1 MAYKNNQSGITIGG
15 YVPQRVPVRSNLE
28 ALSQALN
35 KIDERSDK
43 AIQQKSAITNAIGQL
58 KLNAA
63 EDKWKYD
70 YAKRIEQK
78 INDAAQYGDY
88 SRALDVATE
97 LAGSATSSP
106 EVIGRI
112 RANENYEKKKGEV
125 ESLANSGVISGL
137 TKERWLAQNKYAY
150 EDIRDENGKIVGGTE
165 WKAGWDPVKKVD
177 MSRLV
182 TLAGQLAAPVKRATS
197 STSQRSVSDEQGIG
211 NGGTSTPEGLRSVK
225 TGYSTS
231 SGSSFQRETLTKQ
244 KIDEVYNKLFALDPD
259 NMNALIQQFD
269 DVQWKVN
276 QLKDKLSTTTDPEER
291 KTLQN
296 SIDAF
301 GNDIYDANGQPL
313 KVKEYML
320 SKIGVITK
328 NMAYDNTS
336 VSHTSGSSETRGLTY
351 GTKYAL
357 SSGTDTSKIT
367 ASVPTLGGTY
377 YSNPGEVSWNVKRD
391 GSYFQQTSRSLSEN
405 GILN

>member
-1 MAYKNNQSGITIGG
+1 MAYKDNQTNISIGG
-15 YVPQRVPVRSNLE
+15 YVPQRIPVRSNLD

-97 LAGSATSSP
+97 LAGSAVSSP
-106 EVIGRI
+106 EVTGRI
-112 RANENYEKKKGEV
+112 RANEAYEKKKGEV

-150 EDIRDENGKIVGGTE
+150 EDIRDENGNIVGGTD

-197 STSQRSVSDEQGIG
+197 SNSQRSVSDEQGIG

-244 KIDEVYNKLFALDPD
+244 KIDEVYNKLFALDGD

-269 DVQWKVN
+269 DVKWKVN
-276 QLKDKLSTTTDPEER
+276 QLKDKLNNTTDPEER
-291 KTLQN
+291 KSIQN
-296 SIDAF
+296 NINAF
-301 GNDIYDANGQPL
+301 GDDIYDSNGQPL
-313 KVKEYML
+313 TVKEYML

-328 NMAYDNTS
+328 DMAYDNTS
-336 VSHTSGSSETRGLTY
+336 ASHTSGSSETRGLTY

-357 SSGTDTSKIT
+357 GSGTNTSNIT
-367 ASVPTLGGTY
+367 SPLPTLGGTY
-377 YSNPGEVSWNVKRD
+377 YSNPGEVS
-391 GSYFQQTSRSLSEN
+391 SSIEN
-405 GILN
+405 GSSWFQDQLSQGGVLN

>member
-112 RANENYEKKKGEV
+112 RANEAYEKKKGEV

-150 EDIRDENGKIVGGTE
+150 EDIRDANGNIVGGTD

-197 STSQRSVSDEQGIG
+197 STSQHSVSDEQGVG

-276 QLKDKLSTTTDPEER
+276 QLKDELSTTTDPEKR
-291 KTLQN
+291 KTLQD
-296 SIDAF
+296 SINAF
-301 GNDIYDANGQPL
+301 GNDIYDSNGQPL

-357 SSGTDTSKIT
+357 GSGTNTSNIT
-367 ASVPTLGGTY
+367 ASLPTLGGSY
-377 YSNPGEVSWNVKRD
+377 YSNPGEVSTSIQNGNSW
-391 GSYFQQTSRSLSEN
+391 FQDQLSQ
-405 GILN
+405 GGVLN

>member
-15 YVPQRVPVRSNLE
+15 YVPQRIPVRSNLE

-112 RANENYEKKKGEV
+112 RANEAYEKKKGEV

-150 EDIRDENGKIVGGTE
+150 EDIRDANGNIVGGTD

-197 STSQRSVSDEQGIG
+197 SSSQHSVSDEQGVG
-211 NGGTSTPEGLRSVK
+211 NGGTSTSASLRSVK

-276 QLKDKLSTTTDPEER
+276 QLKDELSTTTDPEKR

-296 SIDAF
+296 SINAF
-301 GNDIYDANGQPL
+301 SNDIYDANGQPL

-351 GTKYAL
+351 GTKAAL
-357 SSGTDTSKIT
+357 ASGTDTSKII
-367 ASVPTLGGTY
+367 SPLPTLGGTY
-377 YSNPGEVSWNVKRD
+377 YSNPGEVNWNVQRYS
-391 GSYFQQTSRSLSEN
+391 SYFQQTSKSLSEN

>member
-1 MAYKNNQSGITIGG
+1 MAYKDNQTNVSIGG
-15 YVPQRVPVRSNLE
+15 YVPQRIQVRSNLD

-112 RANENYEKKKGEV
+112 RANEAYEKKKSEV

-150 EDIRDENGKIVGGTE
+150 EDIRDENGNIVGGTD

-197 STSQRSVSDEQGIG
+197 SSSQRSVSDEQGIG

-231 SGSSFQRETLTKQ
+231 SGSSFQRETLTKE
-244 KIDEVYNKLFALDPD
+244 KIDEVYNQLFALDPD

-276 QLKDKLSTTTDPEER
+276 QLKEKLNSSTDPKET
-291 KTLQN
+291 KIIQN
-296 SIDAF
+296 SIDGF
-301 GNDIYDANGQPL
+301 SNDIYDANGQPL
-313 KVKEYML
+313 TVKEYML
-320 SKIGVITK
+320 SKIGIITK

-357 SSGTDTSKIT
+357 GSGTNTSNIT
-367 ASVPTLGGTY
+367 APLPTLGGTY
-377 YSNPGEVSWNVKRD
+377 YSSPGEVS
-391 GSYFQQTSRSLSEN
+391 SSIEN
-405 GILN
+405 GSSWFQDQLSQGGVLN

>member
-112 RANENYEKKKGEV
+112 RANEAYEKKKGEV

-150 EDIRDENGKIVGGTE
+150 EDIRDENGNIVGGTD

-197 STSQRSVSDEQGIG
+197 SSSQRSISDEQGIG
-211 NGGTSTPEGLRSVK
+211 NGDTSTPEGLRSVK

-231 SGSSFQRETLTKQ
+231 SGSSFQRETLSKE

-276 QLKDKLSTTTDPEER
+276 QLKDELSTSTDPEKR
-291 KTLQN
+291 KSLQN

-301 GNDIYDANGQPL
+301 SNDIYDANGQPL

-336 VSHTSGSSETRGLTY
+336 VSHTSGSSETRGLAY
-351 GTKYAL
+351 DTKYAL
-357 SSGTDTSKIT
+357 YSGTNTSKIT
-367 ASVPTLGGTY
+367 APLPKIGGSY
-377 YSNPGEVSWNVKRD
+377 YSNPAEVSWNVQRD
-391 GSYFQQTSRSLSEN
+391 GSYFQQTSNALSEN

>member
-15 YVPQRVPVRSNLE
+15 YVPQRIPVRANIE

-112 RANENYEKKKGEV
+112 RANEAYEKKKGEV

-150 EDIRDENGKIVGGTE
+150 EDIRDENGNIVGGTD
-165 WKAGWDPVKKVD
+165 WKAGWDPLKKVD
-177 MSRLV
+177 MAKLV
-182 TLAGQLAAPVKRATS
+182 TLAGQLAAPVKRVTS
-197 STSQRSVSDEQGIG
+197 SSSQHSVSDEQGVG
-211 NGGTSTPEGLRSVK
+211 NGGTSTPASLRSVK

-231 SGSSFQRETLTKQ
+231 SGSSYQRETLTKQ
-244 KIDEVYNKLFALDPD
+244 KIDEVYNKLFALDED
-259 NMNALIQQFD
+259 NMNALAQQFD
-269 DVQWKVN
+269 DIVWKVG
-276 QLKDKLSTTTDPEER
+276 QLKEERDNTIDPE
-291 KTLQN
+291 KHKMLQN
-296 SIDAF
+296 RIDALSD
-301 GNDIYDANGQPL
+301 DIYDANGQLL
-313 KVKEYML
+313 KDKEYML

-357 SSGTDTSKIT
+357 SSGTNTSKIT
-367 ASVPTLGGTY
+367 APLPKLGGTY
-377 YSNPGEVSWNVKRD
+377 YSSPGEVSSNI
-391 GSYFQQTSRSLSEN
+391 EN
-405 GILN
+405 GTSWFQEQLSQGGVLN

>member
-88 SRALDVATE
+88 SRALDIATE

-112 RANENYEKKKGEV
+112 RANEAYEKKKGEV

-150 EDIRDENGKIVGGTE
+150 EDIRDENGNIVGGTD

-197 STSQRSVSDEQGIG
+197 SSSQRSVSDEQGVG

-276 QLKDKLSTTTDPEER
+276 QLKDELSTTTDPEKR
-291 KTLQN
+291 KSLQN

-301 GNDIYDANGQPL
+301 SNDIYDANGQPL

-320 SKIGVITK
+320 SKIGIITK

-357 SSGTDTSKIT
+357 GSGTNTSKIT
-367 ASVPTLGGTY
+367 APLPKLGGTY
-377 YSNPGEVSWNVKRD
+377 YSNPGEV
-391 GSYFQQTSRSLSEN
+391 TSSIEN
-405 GILN
+405 GSSWFQDQLSQGGVLN

>member
-112 RANENYEKKKGEV
+112 RANEAYEKKKGEV

-150 EDIRDENGKIVGGTE
+150 EDIRDANGNIVGGTD

-197 STSQRSVSDEQGIG
+197 SSSQHSVSDEQGVD
-211 NGGTSTPEGLRSVK
+211 NGGTSTSASLRSVK

-276 QLKDKLSTTTDPEER
+276 QLKDELSTTTDPEKR

-296 SIDAF
+296 SINAF
-301 GNDIYDANGQPL
+301 SNDIYDANGQPL

-357 SSGTDTSKIT
+357 VSGTNTSNIT
-367 ASVPTLGGTY
+367 APLPTLGGSY
-377 YSNPGEVSWNVKRD
+377 YSNPGEVSTNIQNGTSW
-391 GSYFQQTSRSLSEN
+391 FQDQLSQ
-405 GILN
+405 GGVLN

>member
-15 YVPQRVPVRSNLE
+15 YVPQRVPVRSNIE

-150 EDIRDENGKIVGGTE
+150 EDIRDANGNIVGGTD

-211 NGGTSTPEGLRSVK
+211 NGGTSTPKDFRSVK

-244 KIDEVYNKLFALDPD
+244 KIDEIYNKLFALDPD

-276 QLKDKLSTTTDPEER
+276 QLKDELNTTTDPEKR

-336 VSHTSGSSETRGLTY
+336 VSHTSGSSETRDLTY

-357 SSGTDTSKIT
+357 VSGTNTSNIT
-367 ASVPTLGGTY
+367 ALLPTLGGTY

-391 GSYFQQTSRSLSEN
+391 GFYFQQTSKSLSEN

>member
-137 TKERWLAQNKYAY
+137 TKERWLAQNKYSY
-150 EDIRDENGKIVGGTE
+150 EDIRDENGNIVGGTD

-197 STSQRSVSDEQGIG
+197 SSSQHSVSDEQGVG
-211 NGGTSTPEGLRSVK
+211 NGGTSTPAGLRSVK

-231 SGSSFQRETLTKQ
+231 SGSSYQRETLTKQ
-244 KIDEVYNKLFALDPD
+244 KIDEVYNQLFALDGD
-259 NMNALIQQFD
+259 NMNALIQQYD
-269 DVQWKVN
+269 DIKWKVN
-276 QLKDKLSTTTDPEER
+276 QLKNELSNTSDPEKR
-291 KTLQN
+291 KTIQD

-301 GNDIYDANGQPL
+301 SNDIYDANGQPL

-357 SSGTDTSKIT
+357 GSGTDTSKIT
-367 ASVPTLGGTY
+367 ASLPTLGGTY

>member
-150 EDIRDENGKIVGGTE
+150 EDVRDENGNIVGGTD

-197 STSQRSVSDEQGIG
+197 STSQHSVSDEQGVG

-244 KIDEVYNKLFALDPD
+244 KIDEVYNKLFALDGD
-259 NMNALIQQFD
+259 NMNALIQQYD
-269 DVQWKVN
+269 DVRWKVD
-276 QLKDKLSTTTDPEER
+276 QLKDELSTTTDPEKR
-291 KTLQN
+291 KSLQDN
-296 SIDAF
+296 INAF
-301 GNDIYDANGQPL
+301 SDDIYDSNGQPL

-320 SKIGVITK
+320 SKIGIITK
-328 NMAYDNTS
+328 DMAYDNTS

-357 SSGTDTSKIT
+357 SSGTNTSNIT
-367 ASVPTLGGTY
+367 APLPTLGGTY

>member
-1 MAYKNNQSGITIGG
+1 MAYKNNQSGISIGG

-106 EVIGRI
+106 EVMGRI
-112 RANENYEKKKGEV
+112 RANEAYEKKKGEV

-150 EDIRDENGKIVGGTE
+150 EDIRDENGNIVGGTD
-165 WKAGWDPVKKVD
+165 WKAGWDPLKKVD
-177 MSRLV
+177 MAKLV

-197 STSQRSVSDEQGIG
+197 STSQHSVSDEQGIG

-231 SGSSFQRETLTKQ
+231 SGSSYQREILTKQ
-244 KIDEVYNKLFALDPD
+244 KIDEVYNKLFALDED
-259 NMNALIQQFD
+259 NMNALAQQFD
-269 DVQWKVN
+269 DIVWKVG
-276 QLKDKLSTTTDPEER
+276 QLKEERDNTTDPE
-291 KTLQN
+291 KYKILQN
-296 SIDAF
+296 RIDALSD
-301 GNDIYDANGQPL
+301 DIYDANGQL
-313 KVKEYML
+313 LEDKEYML

-328 NMAYDNTS
+328 NMAYDNIT
-336 VSHTSGSSETRGLTY
+336 VSHTSGSSEIRGLTY

-357 SSGTDTSKIT
+357 SSGTNTSNIT
-367 ASVPTLGGTY
+367 APLPTLGGSY
-377 YSNPGEVSWNVKRD
+377 YSNPGEVS
-391 GSYFQQTSRSLSEN
+391 TSIEN
-405 GILN
+405 GSSWFRDQLSQGGVLN

>member
-1 MAYKNNQSGITIGG
+1 MAYKNNQSGISIGG
-15 YVPQRVPVRSNLE
+15 YVPQRIPVRANIE

-112 RANENYEKKKGEV
+112 RANEAYEKKKGEV

-150 EDIRDENGKIVGGTE
+150 EDIRDANGNIVGGTD

-197 STSQRSVSDEQGIG
+197 SNSQHSVSDEQGIG
-211 NGGTSTPEGLRSVK
+211 NGGTSTPASLRSVK

-231 SGSSFQRETLTKQ
+231 SGSSYQRETLTKQ
-244 KIDEVYNKLFALDPD
+244 KIDEVYNKLFALDED
-259 NMNALIQQFD
+259 NMNALAQQFD
-269 DVQWKVN
+269 DIVWKVG
-276 QLKDKLSTTTDPEER
+276 QLKEERDNTTDPE
-291 KTLQN
+291 KHKMLQN
-296 SIDAF
+296 RIDALSD
-301 GNDIYDANGQPL
+301 DIYDANGQL
-313 KVKEYML
+313 LEDKEYML

-357 SSGTDTSKIT
+357 SSGTNTSNIT
-367 ASVPTLGGTY
+367 ASLPTLGGTY
-377 YSNPGEVSWNVKRD
+377 YSNPGEVSWNVRRD
-391 GSYFQQTSRSLSEN
+391 GSYFQQTSRNLSEN

>member
-112 RANENYEKKKGEV
+112 RANEAYEKKKGEV

-150 EDIRDENGKIVGGTE
+150 EDIRDANGNIVGGTD

-197 STSQRSVSDEQGIG
+197 SSSQHSVSDEQGVG
-211 NGGTSTPEGLRSVK
+211 NGGTSTPAGLRSVK

-231 SGSSFQRETLTKQ
+231 SGSSYQRETLTKQ
-244 KIDEVYNKLFALDPD
+244 KIDEVYNQLFALDGD
-259 NMNALIQQFD
+259 NMNALIQQYD
-269 DVQWKVN
+269 DIKWKVN
-276 QLKDKLSTTTDPEER
+276 QLKNELSNTSDPEKR
-291 KTLQN
+291 KTIQD

-301 GNDIYDANGQPL
+301 SNDIYDSNNQPL

-320 SKIGVITK
+320 SKIGIITK
-328 NMAYDNTS
+328 DMAYDNTS
-336 VSHTSGSSETRGLTY
+336 VSHTSGSSESRGLTY
-351 GTKYAL
+351 GTKVAL
-357 SSGTDTSKIT
+357 SSGTNTSNIT
-367 ASVPTLGGTY
+367 APLPTLGGSY
-377 YSNPGEVSWNVKRD
+377 YSNPGEVSTNIQNGNSWFLD
-391 GSYFQQTSRSLSEN
+391 QLSQ
-405 GILN
+405 GGVLN

>member
-137 TKERWLAQNKYAY
+137 TKERWFAQNKYSY
-150 EDIRDENGKIVGGTE
+150 EDIRDENGNIVGGTD

-197 STSQRSVSDEQGIG
+197 STSQRSVSDEQGIS
-211 NGGTSTPEGLRSVK
+211 NGSTNIPEGLRSVK

-244 KIDEVYNKLFALDPD
+244 KIDEVYNKLFALDGD
-259 NMNALIQQFD
+259 NMNALIQQYD
-269 DVQWKVN
+269 DVRWKVD
-276 QLKDKLSTTTDPEER
+276 QLKDELSTTTDPEKR
-291 KTLQN
+291 KSLQDN
-296 SIDAF
+296 INAF
-301 GNDIYDANGQPL
+301 SDDIYDSNGQPL

-320 SKIGVITK
+320 SKIGIITK
-328 NMAYDNTS
+328 DMAYDNTS

-357 SSGTDTSKIT
+357 SSGTNTSKIT
-367 ASVPTLGGTY
+367 APLPKLGGTY
-377 YSNPGEVSWNVKRD
+377 YSNPGEVSWNVTRD

>member
-112 RANENYEKKKGEV
+112 RANEAYEKKKGEV

-150 EDIRDENGKIVGGTE
+150 EDIRDANGNIVGGTD

-197 STSQRSVSDEQGIG
+197 STSQHSVSDEQGVS

-357 SSGTDTSKIT
+357 SSGTNTSNIT
-367 ASVPTLGGTY
+367 APLPTLGGTY

>member
-112 RANENYEKKKGEV
+112 RANEAYEKKKGEV

-150 EDIRDENGKIVGGTE
+150 EDIRDANGNIVGGTD

-197 STSQRSVSDEQGIG
+197 STSQRSVSDEQGVG
-211 NGGTSTPEGLRSVK
+211 NGGTSTPASLRSVK
-225 TGYSTS
+225 TAYSTS

-276 QLKDKLSTTTDPEER
+276 QLKDELSTTTDPEKR

-301 GNDIYDANGQPL
+301 SNDIYDANGQPL

-357 SSGTDTSKIT
+357 SSGTNTSNIT
-367 ASVPTLGGTY
+367 AQLPSLGGTY
-377 YSNPGEVSWNVKRD
+377 YSNPGEVSTSIQNGNSW
-391 GSYFQQTSRSLSEN
+391 FQDQLSQ
-405 GILN
+405 GGVLN

>member
-112 RANENYEKKKGEV
+112 RANEAYEKKKGEV

-150 EDIRDENGKIVGGTE
+150 EDIRDANGNIVGGTD

-182 TLAGQLAAPVKRATS
+182 TLAGQLAAPIKRATS
-197 STSQRSVSDEQGIG
+197 STSQHSVSDEQGVG
-211 NGGTSTPEGLRSVK
+211 KDRKSV
-225 TGYSTS
+225 
-231 SGSSFQRETLTKQ
+231 
-244 KIDEVYNKLFALDPD
+244 V
-259 NMNALIQQFD
+259 
-269 DVQWKVN
+269 
-276 QLKDKLSTTTDPEER
+276 
-291 KTLQN
+291 
-296 SIDAF
+296 
-301 GNDIYDANGQPL
+301 
-313 KVKEYML
+313 
-320 SKIGVITK
+320 
-328 NMAYDNTS
+328 
-336 VSHTSGSSETRGLTY
+336 
-351 GTKYAL
+351 
-357 SSGTDTSKIT
+357 
-367 ASVPTLGGTY
+367 
-377 YSNPGEVSWNVKRD
+377 
-391 GSYFQQTSRSLSEN
+391 
-405 GILN
+405 

>member
-1 MAYKNNQSGITIGG
+1 MAYKNNQSGISIGG
-15 YVPQRVPVRSNLE
+15 YVPQRIPVRANIE

-58 KLNAA
+58 KLNVA

-112 RANENYEKKKGEV
+112 RANEAYEKKKGEV

-150 EDIRDENGKIVGGTE
+150 EDIRDANGNIVGGTD

-211 NGGTSTPEGLRSVK
+211 NSGTSTPEGLRSVK

-276 QLKDKLSTTTDPEER
+276 QLKDELSTTTDPEKR

-296 SIDAF
+296 SINSF
-301 GNDIYDANGQPL
+301 SNDIYDANGQPL

-357 SSGTDTSKIT
+357 SSGTNTSNIT
-367 ASVPTLGGTY
+367 APLPTLGGTY
-377 YSNPGEVSWNVKRD
+377 YSNPGEVNWNVQHD
-391 GSYFQQTSRSLSEN
+391 GSYFQQTSKSLSEN

>member
-15 YVPQRVPVRSNLE
+15 YVPQRVPVRANLE

-70 YAKRIEQK
+70 YAKRIEQQ

-112 RANENYEKKKGEV
+112 RANEAYEKKKGEV

-150 EDIRDENGKIVGGTE
+150 EDIRDENGNIVGGTD

-197 STSQRSVSDEQGIG
+197 SSSQRSVSDEQGVG

-357 SSGTDTSKIT
+357 SSGTNTSNIT
-367 ASVPTLGGTY
+367 APLPTLGGTY
-377 YSNPGEVSWNVKRD
+377 YSNPSEVSTSIQN
-391 GSYFQQTSRSLSEN
+391 GSSWFQDQLSQG

>member
-1 MAYKNNQSGITIGG
+1 MAYKNNQSGISIGG
-15 YVPQRVPVRSNLE
+15 YVPQRIPVRANIE

-112 RANENYEKKKGEV
+112 RANEAYEKKKGEV

-150 EDIRDENGKIVGGTE
+150 EDIRDANGNIVGGTD

-197 STSQRSVSDEQGIG
+197 STSQHSVSDEQGIG
-211 NGGTSTPEGLRSVK
+211 NSGTSTPEGLRSVK

-276 QLKDKLSTTTDPEER
+276 QLKDELSTTTDPEKR

-296 SIDAF
+296 SIDSF
-301 GNDIYDANGQPL
+301 GNDIYDVNGQPL

-357 SSGTDTSKIT
+357 SSGTNTSNIT
-367 ASVPTLGGTY
+367 APLPTLGGTY
-377 YSNPGEVSWNVKRD
+377 YSNPGEVSWNVQRD
-391 GSYFQQTSRSLSEN
+391 GSYFQQTSKSLSEN

>member
-112 RANENYEKKKGEV
+112 RANEAYEKKKGEV

-150 EDIRDENGKIVGGTE
+150 EDIRDENGNIVGGTD

-197 STSQRSVSDEQGIG
+197 STSQHSVSDEQGVG
-211 NGGTSTPEGLRSVK
+211 NGGTSTPASLRSVK

-231 SGSSFQRETLTKQ
+231 SGSSYQRETLTKQ
-244 KIDEVYNKLFALDPD
+244 KIDEVYNKLFALDGD
-259 NMNALIQQFD
+259 NMNALIQQYD
-269 DVQWKVN
+269 DIKWKVN
-276 QLKDKLSTTTDPEER
+276 QLKDELSITTDPEKR
-291 KTLQN
+291 KSLQD

-301 GNDIYDANGQPL
+301 GNDIYDSNGQPL

-328 NMAYDNTS
+328 DMAYDNTS

-357 SSGTDTSKIT
+357 SSGTNTSKIV
-367 ASVPTLGGTY
+367 SQVPTLGGTY
-377 YSNPGEVSWNVKRD
+377 YSNPGEV
-391 GSYFQQTSRSLSEN
+391 TSNIEN
-405 GILN
+405 GSSWFQDQLSQGGVLN

>member
-112 RANENYEKKKGEV
+112 RANEAYEKKKGEV

-150 EDIRDENGKIVGGTE
+150 EDVRDENGNIVGGTD

-197 STSQRSVSDEQGIG
+197 SSSQHSVSDEQGVG
-211 NGGTSTPEGLRSVK
+211 NGGTSTPTGLRSVK

-231 SGSSFQRETLTKQ
+231 SGSSYQRETLTKQ
-244 KIDEVYNKLFALDPD
+244 KIDEVYNQLFALDGD
-259 NMNALIQQFD
+259 NMNALIQQYD
-269 DVQWKVN
+269 DIKWKVN
-276 QLKDKLSTTTDPEER
+276 QLKNELSNTSDPEKR
-291 KTLQN
+291 KTIQD

-301 GNDIYDANGQPL
+301 SNDIYDSNNQPL

-320 SKIGVITK
+320 SKIGIITK
-328 NMAYDNTS
+328 DMAYDNTS
-336 VSHTSGSSETRGLTY
+336 VSHTSGSSESRGLTY
-351 GTKYAL
+351 GTKVAF
-357 SSGTDTSKIT
+357 SSGTNTSNIT
-367 ASVPTLGGTY
+367 APLPTLGGSY
-377 YSNPGEVSWNVKRD
+377 YSNPGEVSTNIQNGNSWFLD
-391 GSYFQQTSRSLSEN
+391 QLSQ
-405 GILN
+405 GGVLN

>member
-1 MAYKNNQSGITIGG
+1 MAYKDNQTNVSIGG
-15 YVPQRVPVRSNLE
+15 YVPQRIPVRSNLD

-97 LAGSATSSP
+97 LAGSAVSSP
-106 EVIGRI
+106 EVTGRI
-112 RANENYEKKKGEV
+112 RANESYEKKKGEV

-150 EDIRDENGKIVGGTE
+150 EDIRDENGNIVGGTD

-197 STSQRSVSDEQGIG
+197 SSSQRSVSDEQGIG

-231 SGSSFQRETLTKQ
+231 SGSSFQRETLTKE
-244 KIDEVYNKLFALDPD
+244 KIDEVYNQLFALDPD

-276 QLKDKLSTTTDPEER
+276 QLKEKLNASTNPKET
-291 KTLQN
+291 KIIQN
-296 SIDAF
+296 SIDGF
-301 GNDIYDANGQPL
+301 SNDIYDANGQPL
-313 KVKEYML
+313 TVKEYML
-320 SKIGVITK
+320 SKIGIITK

-357 SSGTDTSKIT
+357 GSGTNTSNIT
-367 ASVPTLGGTY
+367 APLPTLGGTY
-377 YSNPGEVSWNVKRD
+377 YSSPGEVSSSIENSSSW
-391 GSYFQQTSRSLSEN
+391 FQDQLSQ
-405 GILN
+405 GGVLN

>member
-112 RANENYEKKKGEV
+112 RANEAYEKKKGEV

-150 EDIRDENGKIVGGTE
+150 EDIRDENGNIVGGTD

-197 STSQRSVSDEQGIG
+197 SSSQRSVSDEQGVG

-231 SGSSFQRETLTKQ
+231 SGSSFQRETLTKE
-244 KIDEVYNKLFALDPD
+244 KIDEVYNQLFALDPD

-276 QLKDKLSTTTDPEER
+276 QLKEKLNASTDPKET
-291 KTLQN
+291 KTIQN
-296 SIDAF
+296 SIDGF
-301 GNDIYDANGQPL
+301 SNDIYDTNGQPL
-313 KVKEYML
+313 TVKEYML
-320 SKIGVITK
+320 SKIGIITK

-357 SSGTDTSKIT
+357 GSGTNTSNIT
-367 ASVPTLGGTY
+367 APLPTLGGTY
-377 YSNPGEVSWNVKRD
+377 YSNPGEVKS
-391 GSYFQQTSRSLSEN
+391 SIEN
-405 GILN
+405 GSSWFQDQLSQGGVLN

>member
-112 RANENYEKKKGEV
+112 RANEAYEKKKGEV

-150 EDIRDENGKIVGGTE
+150 EDIRDANGNIVGGTD

-197 STSQRSVSDEQGIG
+197 SSSQHSVSDEQGVG
-211 NGGTSTPEGLRSVK
+211 NGGTSTSASLRSVK

-276 QLKDKLSTTTDPEER
+276 QLKDELSTTTDPEKR

-301 GNDIYDANGQPL
+301 SNDIYDANGQPL

-351 GTKYAL
+351 GTKATL
-357 SSGTDTSKIT
+357 ASGTDTSKII
-367 ASVPTLGGTY
+367 SPLPTLGGTY
-377 YSNPGEVSWNVKRD
+377 YSNPGEVNWNVQRD
-391 GSYFQQTSRSLSEN
+391 GSYFQQTSKSLSEN

>member
-1 MAYKNNQSGITIGG
+1 MAYKNNQSGISIGG
-15 YVPQRVPVRSNLE
+15 YVPQRIPVRANIE

-112 RANENYEKKKGEV
+112 RANEAYEKKKGEV

-150 EDIRDENGKIVGGTE
+150 EDIRDANGNIVGGTD
-165 WKAGWDPVKKVD
+165 WKAGWDPIKKVD

-197 STSQRSVSDEQGIG
+197 STSQRSVSDEQGID
-211 NGGTSTPEGLRSVK
+211 NGDTSTPEGLRSVK

-276 QLKDKLSTTTDPEER
+276 QLKDELSTTTDPEKR

-296 SIDAF
+296 SIDSF
-301 GNDIYDANGQPL
+301 SNDIYDANGQPL

-336 VSHTSGSSETRGLTY
+336 VSHTSGSSETRGLNY

-357 SSGTDTSKIT
+357 SSGTNTSNIT
-367 ASVPTLGGTY
+367 APLPSLGGTY
-377 YSNPGEVSWNVKRD
+377 YSNPGEVSTSIQNGNSW
-391 GSYFQQTSRSLSEN
+391 FQDQLSQ
-405 GILN
+405 GGVLN

>member
-15 YVPQRVPVRSNLE
+15 YVPQRVPVRANLE

-70 YAKRIEQK
+70 YAKRIEQQ

-112 RANENYEKKKGEV
+112 RANEAYEKKKGEV

-150 EDIRDENGKIVGGTE
+150 EDVRDENGNIVGGTD

-197 STSQRSVSDEQGIG
+197 SSSQRSVSDEQGVG

-276 QLKDKLSTTTDPEER
+276 QLKDELSTTTDPENR

-328 NMAYDNTS
+328 DMAYDNTS

-357 SSGTDTSKIT
+357 GSGTNTSNIT
-367 ASVPTLGGTY
+367 APLPTLGGTY
-377 YSNPGEVSWNVKRD
+377 YSNPGEVSTSIQN
-391 GSYFQQTSRSLSEN
+391 GSSWFQDQLSQG

>member
-112 RANENYEKKKGEV
+112 RANEAYEKKKGEV

-150 EDIRDENGKIVGGTE
+150 EDIRDANGNIVGGTD

-197 STSQRSVSDEQGIG
+197 SSSQHSVSDEQGVD
-211 NGGTSTPEGLRSVK
+211 NGGTSTSASLRSVK

-276 QLKDKLSTTTDPEER
+276 QLKDELSTTTDPEKH

-301 GNDIYDANGQPL
+301 SNDIYDANGQPL

-357 SSGTDTSKIT
+357 GSGTNTSNIT
-367 ASVPTLGGTY
+367 ASLPTLGGSY
-377 YSNPGEVSWNVKRD
+377 YSNPGEVSTSIQNGTSW
-391 GSYFQQTSRSLSEN
+391 FQDQLSQ
-405 GILN
+405 GGVLN

>member
-1 MAYKNNQSGITIGG
+1 MAYKDNQTNVSIGG
-15 YVPQRVPVRSNLE
+15 YVPQRIPVRSNLD

-112 RANENYEKKKGEV
+112 RANEAYEKKKGEV

-150 EDIRDENGKIVGGTE
+150 EDIRDENGNIIGGTD

-231 SGSSFQRETLTKQ
+231 SGSSYQRETLTKE

-276 QLKDKLSTTTDPEER
+276 QLKDELSTTTDPEKR

-301 GNDIYDANGQPL
+301 SNDIYDANGQPL

-357 SSGTDTSKIT
+357 NSGTNTSNIT
-367 ASVPTLGGTY
+367 APLPTLGGTY
-377 YSNPGEVSWNVKRD
+377 YSSPGEVS
-391 GSYFQQTSRSLSEN
+391 SSIEN
-405 GILN
+405 GSSWFQDQLSQGGVLN

>member
-1 MAYKNNQSGITIGG
+1 MAYKNNQSGISIGG
-15 YVPQRVPVRSNLE
+15 YVPQRIPVRANIE

-58 KLNAA
+58 KLNTA

-112 RANENYEKKKGEV
+112 RANEAYEKKKGEV

-150 EDIRDENGKIVGGTE
+150 EDIRDENGNIVGGTD

-211 NGGTSTPEGLRSVK
+211 NGGTSAPEGLRSVK

-276 QLKDKLSTTTDPEER
+276 QLKDELNTTTDPEKR

-296 SIDAF
+296 SIDSF
-301 GNDIYDANGQPL
+301 GNDIYDVNGQPL

-357 SSGTDTSKIT
+357 SSGTNTSNIT
-367 ASVPTLGGTY
+367 APLPTLGGTY
-377 YSNPGEVSWNVKRD
+377 YSNPGEVSWNVQRD
-391 GSYFQQTSRSLSEN
+391 GSYFQQTSKSLSEN